1 MATSGRKDPR
11 DPEEGGNLASGGD
24 ESRHSNT
31 GYLSRVLYEEKSKN
45 ENE

>member
-1 MATSGRKDPR
+1 MATRGNKDPR
-11 DPEEGGNLASGGD
+11 DPEEDRSFTGGGV

-31 GYLSRVLYEEKSKN
+31 GYLPRILHEEESKD